1 MKHNTTGT
9 RFIVLSLITVGLFIA
24 TLIVAHILRAE
35 TNEELFDASSGTG
48 FLISQGVM
56 DTIGQLKGTVDLAEE
71 AESKGYKIKNIP
83 QQVFTTF
90 EVVAKGMSIAKLP
103 VPLTGNTTESVV
115 YIHTIL
121 PSNAPKE
128 GSSVFIWKNGKQ
140 AQISRAAKADSEVAV
155 QIPLDKGANYLS
167 FLVKTGNQWWGRS
180 RVIRVESP
188 GIEEKKEPAP
198 IPPQDFWDEAK
209 SKGYNPPKKD
219 SIIPFLG
226 MTITS
231 RGRVITDIPSPLSG
245 NTDQGVADSNMR
257 LPANLTGGNNSVFI
271 WSNGEE
277 IPVSKNAHSSQS
289 LLSKIVLARGF
300 NYVCAVVKD
309 GPKYIGRSPMMRI
322 NSTVVAS
329 IARFEM
335 IWDGP
340 GDMDLHL
347 DSPEIGFHV
356 SFARTNIDE
365 RGARANLDVDNMS
378 GFGPEN
384 IRIFALP
391 GKSNVRCFVN
401 YYSGGGAPIG
411 VTIRY
416 YDKNNKMIKSETKT
430 FTGADIR
437 PTAQFNEKSWV
448 VGNFTIEP

>member
-1 MKHNTTGT
+1 MKSKQTGA
-9 RFIVLSLITVGLFIA
+9 RFIVLSCITAALFTA
-24 TLIVAHILRAE
+24 TLIAGHILKAE
-35 TNEELFDASSGTG
+35 TNDELFDTSAGKG
-48 FLISQGVM
+48 FLIGQGVM

-90 EVVAKGMSIAKLP
+90 EVIAKGLSVAKLP
-103 VPLTGNTTESVV
+103 VPLAGSTKEGVV
-115 YIHTIL
+115 YMHTIL

-128 GSSVFIWKNGKQ
+128 GASVFIWKNGKQ
-140 AQISRAAKADSEVAV
+140 AQISRAAKADSELAV

-198 IPPQDFWDEAK
+198 IPPQDYWDEAN

-226 MTITS
+226 LTITS
-231 RGRVITDIPSPLSG
+231 RGRVITDIPNPLAG
-245 NTDQGVADSNMR
+245 NTDQGVADSSMR
-257 LPANLTGGNNSVFI
+257 LPANLSGGNNSVFI

-277 IPVSKNAHSSQS
+277 IPVSKTARSSQS
-289 LLSKIVLARGF
+289 LLSKIVLARGY
-300 NYVCAVVKD
+300 NYVCAIVKD

-322 NSTVVAS
+322 NSTVMAS

-335 IWDGP
+335 TWDGP

-356 SFARTNIDE
+356 SFASTNIDQ
-365 RGARANLDVDNMS
+365 GGVRANLDVDNMS

-384 IRIFALP
+384 IRIFSLP
-391 GKSNVRCFVN
+391 GKTNVRCFVN

-411 VTIRY
+411 VTIRF
-416 YDKNNKMIKSETKT
+416 YDKNNKMVKTESKT

-448 VGNFTIEP
+448 TGTFTIEP

>member
-1 MKHNTTGT
+1 MKNKNAENH
-9 RFIVLSLITVGLFIA
+9 FIVLSLITGGLFIA
-24 TLIVAHILRAE
+24 TLIAGHILKAE
-35 TNEELFDASSGTG
+35 TNDELFDTSANQG

-56 DTIGQLKGTVDLAEE
+56 EKIGQLKGTVDLAEE
-71 AESKGYKIKNIP
+71 AESKGYRIKNIP

-90 EVVAKGMSIAKLP
+90 EVVAKGVSVAKLP
-103 VPLTGNTTESVV
+103 VPLSGNTAEGVV

-121 PSNAPKE
+121 PSNAPRE

-140 AQISRAAKADSEVAV
+140 AQISRAAKADSELAV

-167 FLVKTGNQWWGRS
+167 FLVKTGNRWWGRS

-198 IPPQDFWDEAK
+198 IPPRDFWDEAK
-209 SKGYNPPKKD
+209 AKGYNPPKKD

-231 RGRVITDIPSPLSG
+231 RGRVITDIPTPLAG

-257 LPANLTGGNNSVFI
+257 LPANLAGGNNSVFI

-277 IPVSKNAHSSQS
+277 IPVSKTARSSQS
-289 LLSKIVLARGF
+289 LLSKIVLARGY
-300 NYVCAVVKD
+300 NYVCAVVKN

-322 NSTVVAS
+322 NSTVMAS

-335 IWDGP
+335 TWDGP
-340 GDMDLHL
+340 GDMDLHV
-347 DSPEIGFHV
+347 DSPELGFHV
-356 SFARTNIDE
+356 SFARTNIDQ
-365 RGARANLDVDNMS
+365 GGVRANLDVDNMS

-384 IRIFALP
+384 IRIFSLP
-391 GKSNVRCFVN
+391 GKTNVRCFVN
-401 YYSGGGAPIG
+401 YYSGGSAPIG

-416 YDKNNKMIKSETKT
+416 YDKNNKMVKSESKT
-430 FTGADIR
+430 FTGADKR
-437 PTAQFNEKSWV
+437 PTAQFNDKSWV
-448 VGNFTIEP
+448 TGTFTIEP

>member
-1 MKHNTTGT
+1 MKSKPTGA
-9 RFIVLSLITVGLFIA
+9 RFIVLSCITAALFTA
-24 TLIVAHILRAE
+24 TLIAGHILKAE
-35 TNEELFDASSGTG
+35 TNDELFDTSSDKG

-56 DTIGQLKGTVDLAEE
+56 GQIGQLKGTVDLAEE
-71 AESKGYKIKNIP
+71 AESKGYKIKHIT

-90 EVVAKGMSIAKLP
+90 EVVAKGISVAKLP
-103 VPLTGNTTESVV
+103 VPLAGNTKEGVV

-140 AQISRAAKADSEVAV
+140 AQISRAAKADSELAV

-198 IPPQDFWDEAK
+198 IPPQDYWDEAN

-219 SIIPFLG
+219 SVIPFLG
-226 MTITS
+226 LTITS
-231 RGRVITDIPSPLSG
+231 RGRVIADIPNPLAG

-257 LPANLTGGNNSVFI
+257 LPANLSGGNNSVFI

-277 IPVSKNAHSSQS
+277 IPVSKTARSSQS
-289 LLSKIVLARGF
+289 LLSKIVLARGY
-300 NYVCAVVKD
+300 NYVCAIVKD

-322 NSTVVAS
+322 NSSVMAS

-335 IWDGP
+335 TWDGP
-340 GDMDLHL
+340 SDMDLHL

-356 SFARTNIDE
+356 SFASTNIDQ
-365 RGARANLDVDNMS
+365 GGVRANLDVDNMS

-384 IRIFALP
+384 IRIFSLP
-391 GKSNVRCFVN
+391 GKTNVRCFVN

-411 VTIRY
+411 VTIRF
-416 YDKNNKMIKSETKT
+416 YDKNNKMVKSESKT
-430 FTGADIR
+430 FSGADIR

-448 VGNFTIEP
+448 AGTFTLEP